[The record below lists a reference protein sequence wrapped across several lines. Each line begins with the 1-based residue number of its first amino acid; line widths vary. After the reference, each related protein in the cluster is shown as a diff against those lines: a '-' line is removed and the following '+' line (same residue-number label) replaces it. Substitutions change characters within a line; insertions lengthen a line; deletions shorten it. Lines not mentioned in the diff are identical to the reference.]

1 MSLLDL
7 LADRRLVVVT
17 GKGGVGKSLTS
28 AALGRLIAG
37 RGRRVLLMEVDP
49 RESLHELAGVAP
61 SGGDVLEVAAGLRLQ
76 NLQPV
81 HVLEAVVR
89 EHLKLDVLV
98 RRVTGSPV
106 FTHFV
111 DAAPGLK
118 ELAVL
123 GHAYRLAR
131 GLTRFPG
138 GPPDVVVLDAPAT
151 GHGVSLLGA
160 PSAAAHVITDGP
172 FAHMASELAAFIG
185 APSET
190 AIVVVTLAEEMPVQE
205 ALELRDALGRSLARV
220 PDLLVINA
228 LFPPFE
234 REAAAGLGPVLADLW
249 RERRAINEREL
260 ARLER
265 AWMGPRARLPLVAVP
280 RGPSLVAA
288 IVPALSEAVGHDG
301 RSS

>member
-123 GHAYRLAR
+123 GHAYRLSR

-172 FAHMASELAAFIG
+172 FAHMASELAAFIS

-265 AWMGPRARLPLVAVP
+265 TWVGPRASLPLVAVP